1 MTHPQLVQHFTEH
14 FLQGGS
20 FKTINAA
27 RRLAAEILGEP
38 IAAGSA
44 LTKLVDESIEAA
56 LVRTA
61 RWIVT
66 DSATTE
72 ETYDRL
78 VDLHQRQPVLGVRS
92 STSISQ
98 QAYSTPLPIA
108 YLASIL
114 ADITPEHSVY
124 EPTAGHGALLITAN
138 SVNAAVNELN
148 PDRATDLRAQG
159 YVVTEKD
166 AITYQP
172 ETLHDRIICNPPF
185 GAAKHTNGKIKH
197 LELPGNRRGT
207 TQLDQVIALRALE
220 VMKSDGKAV
229 LILGGKLG
237 DDPTSR
243 SQRYNSLESRGFF
256 RVLYDQYNVTQH
268 FSIWGSLYRKQGAG
282 YPLDLIVIEGKGKSE
297 LLLPAA
303 RVPPIFKSFS
313 DLKEL
318 LPHDRLQHLSSN
330 FSTGT
335 DRGTGLTRS
344 PSPGS
349 DAETHRDRL
358 PQLNFP
364 TNRVADPN
372 LDGADRRNPAADAQ
386 PSLFGPISSE
396 FIPTTA
402 STHRFREPT
411 PLGLDGV
418 MGRDLRG
425 IQRRADAETGAGISR
440 DDPSTSDAGSS
451 GATDRGSRLDHTTG
465 LAGGAD
471 LRNDNGSILLER
483 TAMAELTNPPPDNVQ
498 GLDVPYVP
506 RSQGR
511 VAETI
516 IPTNMAA
523 AAQKALDRLERNVG
537 DIDEFVQNRL
547 GYDSK
552 EQLWQYFY
560 AEQID
565 AIALAFHQR
574 DNGNIFLNGD
584 QTGNGKGRFG
594 AANLI
599 DASRQGYIPVFVTQK
614 SNLYNAMLND
624 LTDVG
629 RPGFRVFATDNN
641 LKIKLDDG
649 RRLVTGDAADQETE
663 MQRIMQDGWS
673 GQYNAIFTTYSQLQ
687 TVAAEEPFRREFFR
701 AIAPKAVF
709 IFDESH
715 EAGGISQLGAWKTN
729 APPNRSD
736 FVRELVDHSAGAIF
750 MSATSI
756 KSSAV
761 VDLYA
766 RRSDARHAVE
776 RIENLEII
784 LKDGGVPLQQMF
796 ATKFVASGQMV
807 RRGRSM
813 TGISFDAKIF
823 PVDREIAE
831 SVSAIMR
838 SINAFDDAKQ
848 EALKTIVKQLKA
860 EAKALADDNAVGRV
874 GLKSINFT
882 SLMHNAIDQSL
893 LAQKAEVTVQETIT
907 AIERGEKPII
917 AVASTMDSFIN
928 WYTTEHDIKPGDE
941 INLTF
946 GDVLQRYLERSR
958 DVLIKDF
965 EGKSSRHRLTDEE
978 LGSEGI
984 AAFQDALNLIE
995 ETDLTGIPLSSIDY
1009 IKWRLTQSGY
1019 RVDEITGRKN
1029 IIEYTASG
1037 QTAYGLRPEREI
1049 KPQGKIDIVN
1059 RFNRGDLDVI
1069 ILNRSGATG
1078 ISLHASERFADQRPR
1093 HMMVVQVERD
1103 VNQVMQ
1109 MLGRANRFGQVNKPR
1124 FTLLMSDLP
1133 AEKRLGAILA
1143 KKMAELNANVTAAR
1157 ESDLSVSSVVDFMN
1171 IYGEEVVTEI
1181 LEEDYEL
1188 QAKLGYPLSVSDGD
1202 SDIAVVTRVTGRIP
1216 LLTIQEQEQ
1225 LYALIE
1231 SETQDLIAQK
1241 EAMGES
1247 ILQADQ
1253 LDLDA
1258 RTTAR
1263 MEVIPDDSG
1272 IDSEFTGPVC
1282 LEIVDGKVPIKPM
1295 TQLQVVNAVREQL
1308 NLAAVKQISEHDF
1321 DAVSAIAQQQSQ
1333 DILTKVRSETELYR
1347 RQASINCKSDSGRDK
1362 LHTRLDEQLFHL
1374 GKVLQETPPGTTV
1387 RVVSPEGN
1395 IFYGV
1400 ISRISQKS
1408 QNGSPAAPTNWKATV
1423 LIDHRSRQLSIPL
1436 AKFNRG
1442 KDDTATQVTPQNINW
1457 NGEAIYEAFDLRQ
1470 TQNQR
1475 TEVQI
1480 FTGNP
1485 IKAYEKF
1492 PKGKFVNYTNDQ
1504 GEVMQGLVMPASF
1517 DIQETLREQSVA
1529 FHEPHQVKAFLTEI
1543 TQYRAS
1549 VKTLDELLT
1558 IKTQVSARLG
1568 NADAAGFVL
1577 QTVKAG
1583 VGDRYSLDADI
1594 INAAGMEFY
1603 SVSDRMECI
1612 VPPDRIDAVL
1622 TVILKDKKLTLAAF
1636 DFKDQARDFLGVQLP
1651 EFKAIEAQK
1660 QVESPRSIAS
1670 PAISTTPS
1678 PTQIL
1683 ASQQQVGAAEKNI
1696 AQFLKQA
1703 GLAEAVMA
1711 DSEFYLKI
1719 ENAPY
1724 IPLTIERHHTELH
1737 FTHWLTD
1744 SSGDLFIDSEMT
1756 FQLNQAG
1763 HLTLKE
1769 VAVQNALT
1777 GGELRSYDSNF
1788 ARMFSRNI
1796 LAQGFAQAAQKI
1808 LTQSAVE
1815 PPVETTQTSPDWR
1828 QIDRSDLTTA
1838 AIAYLELKDQHP
1850 EALVLQRT
1858 PSGDFYQAV
1867 AADAITAAQELGLMV
1882 IHKDLGRSAP
1892 HVPTLLIPAKST
1904 VLERLTGYLREQGF
1918 AVVVDEGIH
1927 RITQVE
1933 AANTT
1938 GALFDPDQFKTVGA
1952 DYQMD
1957 IQGYDPTW
1965 DAATPP
1971 ISPIAQPSASTNLKV
1986 LADQVRESNL
1996 EAVAERLGLQRDT
2009 RDQHKWRGASCIV
2022 TITNEQFHDWTA
2034 ERGGGGAIDLVMH
2047 VQNADFKAAVEWLAG
2062 QSLPSVQ
2069 RETRSEPEA
2078 RPFELPASDEH
2089 NWATVKQY
2097 LVEARGL
2104 PEKWVDG
2111 LHRQGLVY
2119 ADAHRNAVFLRH
2131 QLGEDE
2137 NWSRGHPT
2145 GANLRGTDL
2154 EKPFHGLA
2162 SGSARDNGWFW
2173 IRLGQGE
2180 VQRVV
2185 LTESAIDALSLAVL
2199 EREQS
2204 PPGLNVTV
2212 YLSTDGSGAIPT
2224 EALQAVMAE
2233 AGQVMVA
2240 FDADRAGEQM
2250 AWRVAEAVPGVQRMV
2265 PAMGKDW
2272 NERLLGHGQAE
2283 QEQPDRDDKQT
2294 LQALWKWHRVAREAG
2309 KSDKYLSRITVV
2321 ARDVVEGKPLSEQAL
2336 AAMRQDFQS
2345 HESQLQHHDVAQ
2357 EQGAMPSAADNS
2369 LAGQNQRQGMEVG

>member
-14 FLQGGS
+14 FLRGES
-20 FKTINAA
+20 FQTINTA
-27 RRLAAEILGEP
+27 RWLAAEILGEP
-38 IAAGSA
+38 VTPGSP

-61 RWIVT
+61 RSLVEN
-66 DSATTE
+66 SATPNE
-72 ETYDRL
+72 AYDRL

-98 QAYSTPLPIA
+98 QAYSTPLSIA

-124 EPTAGHGALLITAN
+124 EPTAGHGALLITADKN
-138 SVNAAVNELN
+138 NTTVNELN

-159 YVVTEKD
+159 YFVTEQD
-166 AITYQP
+166 AIAYQP
-172 ETLHDRIICNPPF
+172 ERLHDRIICNPPF

-207 TQLDQVIALRALE
+207 TQIDQVIALRALE
-220 VMKSDGKAV
+220 VMKPEGKAV

-237 DDPTSR
+237 DDPATR
-243 SQRYNSLESRGFF
+243 SERYNSLESRGFF
-256 RVLYDQYNVTQH
+256 RVLYNQYNVTQH

-282 YPLDLIVIEGKGKSE
+282 FPIDLIVIAGKGKSE

-303 RVPPIFKSFS
+303 RVPPIFKSFAE
-313 DLKEL
+313 LKEL
-318 LPHDRLQHLSSN
+318 IPHDRLHHLSPNLSA
-330 FSTGT
+330 GT
-335 DRGTGLTRS
+335 DRGTGFTSS
-344 PSPGS
+344 PSPGP
-349 DAETHRDRL
+349 DAGDHRGRL
-358 PQLNFP
+358 PQLTFP
-364 TNRVADPN
+364 TDRVADPK
-372 LDGADRRNPAADAQ
+372 LDGANGQDPAPDPQ
-386 PSLFGPISSE
+386 PALLGSISPE
-396 FIPTTA
+396 LLPTTTSA
-402 STHRFREPT
+402 HRPREPT
-411 PLGLDGV
+411 TLGLDGRV
-418 MGRDLRG
+418 GRDLRG

-440 DDPSTSDAGSS
+440 DNSSTSDARSI
-451 GATDRGSRLDHTTG
+451 GATDRSSRLDHTTG
-465 LAGGAD
+465 LAGRSD
-471 LRNDNGSILLER
+471 LRHDDGNALVEA
-483 TAMAELTNPPPDNVQ
+483 TAMAEPKNSPPDNTQ
-498 GLDVPYVP
+498 SLDVPYVP

-511 VAETI
+511 IAETI

-523 AAQKALDRLERNVG
+523 AAQKALDRLVRNIG

-547 GYDSK
+547 GYDAK
-552 EQLWQYFY
+552 EQLWHYFY

-649 RRLVTGDAADQETE
+649 RRLVTGSTADQETE
-663 MQRIMQDGWS
+663 MLRIMQDGWS

-736 FVRELVDHSAGAIF
+736 FVRELVDRSAGAIF

-776 RIENLEII
+776 RMENLEII

-831 SVSAIMR
+831 NVSAIMR

-848 EALKTIVKQLKA
+848 ESLKTIIKQLKA

-893 LAQKAEVTVQETIT
+893 LAQKAEVTVQETIV

-928 WYTTEHDIKPGDE
+928 WYTNEHDIKPGDE
-941 INLTF
+941 LNLTF

-965 EGKSSRHRLTDEE
+965 EGKSSRHRLTNEE
-978 LGSEGI
+978 LGGEGVTVY
-984 AAFQDALNLIE
+984 QDALNLIE

-1009 IKWRLTQSGY
+1009 IKWRLAQSGY

-1037 QTAYGLRPEREI
+1037 QTTYGLRPEREI

-1188 QAKLGYPLSVSDGD
+1188 QAKLGYPLSLSDND

-1308 NLAAVKQISEHDF
+1308 NLAVVKQISDHDF

-1333 DILTKVRSETELYR
+1333 AILAKVRSETELYR
-1347 RQASINCKSDSGRDK
+1347 RQASSNCKSDSSRDK
-1362 LHTRLDEQLFHL
+1362 LNERLDEQLFHL
-1374 GKVLQETPPGTTV
+1374 SKALQETPPGTTV
-1387 RVVSPEGN
+1387 RVVLPEGN

-1400 ISRISQKS
+1400 ISRISQKA

-1442 KDDTATQVTPQNINW
+1442 KDDTATQVAPQNTNW
-1457 NGEAIYEAFDLRQ
+1457 NGEAIYAAFDIRQ
-1470 TQNQR
+1470 VQDQR
-1475 TEVQI
+1475 SEVQI

-1485 IKAYEKF
+1485 LKAYEKF

-1558 IKTQVSARLG
+1558 IKTQASARLG
-1568 NADAAGFVL
+1568 NVEAAGFIL
-1577 QTVKAG
+1577 QTVKAS
-1583 VGDRYSLDADI
+1583 VGNRYSLDTDI

-1612 VPPDRIDAVL
+1612 VPADRIDAVL

-1636 DFKDQARDFLGVQLP
+1636 DFKDQAREFLGVQLP
-1651 EFKAIEAQK
+1651 EFKPIE
-1660 QVESPRSIAS
+1660 VRGELPLSSAS
-1670 PAISTTPS
+1670 STISTMPA
-1678 PTQIL
+1678 PAQIL
-1683 ASQQQVGAAEKNI
+1683 ASQQQVGAAEKHI
-1696 AQFLKQA
+1696 AQFLDQA

-1711 DSEFYLKI
+1711 DAEFYLKI
-1719 ENAPY
+1719 ENAPF
-1724 IPLTIERHHTELH
+1724 IPLTIERHDTDLH
-1737 FTHWLTD
+1737 LIHWLKD
-1744 SSGDLFIDSEMT
+1744 SADELFIDAEMI
-1756 FQLNQAG
+1756 FQLNASG
-1763 HLTLKE
+1763 HLTLTE
-1769 VAVQNALT
+1769 TAVQNALT
-1777 GGELRSYDSNF
+1777 GGESRGCDSNF
-1788 ARMFSRNI
+1788 ARLFARNI
-1796 LAQGFAQAAQKI
+1796 LAQGFAQAAQKM
-1808 LTQSAVE
+1808 LTQPTVE
-1815 PPVETTQTSPDWR
+1815 PPVGTTQTTPDWQ

-1838 AIAYLELKDQHP
+1838 AIAYLQLKDQHP

-1882 IHKDLGRSAP
+1882 IHKDLGKSAP

-1927 RITQVE
+1927 RVTQVE
-1933 AANTT
+1933 TANAT
-1938 GALFDPDQFKTVGA
+1938 GALFDTEQFKTGGA
-1952 DYQMD
+1952 DYQLD

-1965 DAATPP
+1965 AGATP
-1971 ISPIAQPSASTNLKV
+1971 PIAQPSTSTNLKA

-1996 EAVAERLGLQRDT
+1996 EAVAERLGLQQDARDK
-2009 RDQHKWRGASCIV
+2009 HKWRGASCIV

-2034 ERGGGGAIDLVMH
+2034 ARGGGGAIDLVMH
-2047 VQNADFKAAVEWLAG
+2047 VQNTDFKTAVDWLAG
-2062 QSLPSVQ
+2062 QSLPPVQ
-2069 RETRSEPEA
+2069 REIRSEPEV

-2119 ADAHRNAVFLRH
+2119 ADAYRNAVFLRH

-2145 GANLRGTDL
+2145 GANLRGTTV
-2154 EKPFHGLA
+2154 EQPFHGLA
-2162 SGSARDNGWFW
+2162 AGSARDNGWFW

-2199 EREQS
+2199 EREQAS
-2204 PPGLNVTV
+2204 PESGVTV

-2224 EALQAVMAE
+2224 EALQSVIAE
-2233 AGQVMVA
+2233 GGPVMVA
-2240 FDADRAGEQM
+2240 FDADKAGEQM

-2265 PAMGKDW
+2265 PAVGKDW
-2272 NERLLGHGQAE
+2272 NERLLAKGQVE
-2283 QEQPDRDDKQT
+2283 QGQSDRGDKQT
-2294 LQALWKWHRVAREAG
+2294 LQALWKWHRVARDVD

-2321 ARDVVEGKPLSEQAL
+2321 AREVVEGRPLSEQAL
-2336 AAMRQDFQS
+2336 AAMRQDFQKYNEQNLNNQS
-2345 HESQLQHHDVAQ
+2345 SQNRTQPQIDQAIQ
-2357 EQGAMPSAADNS
+2357 TSIPKGSQG
-2369 LAGQNQRQGMEVG
+2369 LEVG

>member
-1 MTHPQLVQHFTEH
+1 MAN
-14 FLQGGS
+14 GS
-20 FKTINAA
+20 
-27 RRLAAEILGEP
+27 
-38 IAAGSA
+38 
-44 LTKLVDESIEAA
+44 
-56 LVRTA
+56 
-61 RWIVT
+61 
-66 DSATTE
+66 
-72 ETYDRL
+72 
-78 VDLHQRQPVLGVRS
+78 
-92 STSISQ
+92 
-98 QAYSTPLPIA
+98 
-108 YLASIL
+108 
-114 ADITPEHSVY
+114 
-124 EPTAGHGALLITAN
+124 
-138 SVNAAVNELN
+138 
-148 PDRATDLRAQG
+148 
-159 YVVTEKD
+159 
-166 AITYQP
+166 
-172 ETLHDRIICNPPF
+172 
-185 GAAKHTNGKIKH
+185 
-197 LELPGNRRGT
+197 
-207 TQLDQVIALRALE
+207 
-220 VMKSDGKAV
+220 
-229 LILGGKLG
+229 
-237 DDPTSR
+237 
-243 SQRYNSLESRGFF
+243 
-256 RVLYDQYNVTQH
+256 
-268 FSIWGSLYRKQGAG
+268 
-282 YPLDLIVIEGKGKSE
+282 
-297 LLLPAA
+297 
-303 RVPPIFKSFS
+303 
-313 DLKEL
+313 
-318 LPHDRLQHLSSN
+318 
-330 FSTGT
+330 
-335 DRGTGLTRS
+335 
-344 PSPGS
+344 SPG
-349 DAETHRDRL
+349 
-358 PQLNFP
+358 FP
-364 TNRVADPN
+364 PN
-372 LDGADRRNPAADAQ
+372 LLNQ
-386 PSLFGPISSE
+386 
-396 FIPTTA
+396 
-402 STHRFREPT
+402 
-411 PLGLDGV
+411 
-418 MGRDLRG
+418 
-425 IQRRADAETGAGISR
+425 
-440 DDPSTSDAGSS
+440 
-451 GATDRGSRLDHTTG
+451 
-465 LAGGAD
+465 
-471 LRNDNGSILLER
+471 
-483 TAMAELTNPPPDNVQ
+483 
-498 GLDVPYVP
+498 
-506 RSQGR
+506 
-511 VAETI
+511 
-516 IPTNMAA
+516 
-523 AAQKALDRLERNVG
+523 QKIYR
-537 DIDEFVQNRL
+537 
-547 GYDSK
+547 
-552 EQLWQYFY
+552 W
-560 AEQID
+560 
-565 AIALAFHQR
+565 
-574 DNGNIFLNGD
+574 
-584 QTGNGKGRFG
+584 
-594 AANLI
+594 
-599 DASRQGYIPVFVTQK
+599 
-614 SNLYNAMLND
+614 NLYNAMLND
-624 LTDVG
+624 LADVG
-629 RPGFRVFATDNN
+629 RPGFRVFATDNK

-649 RRLVTGDAADQETE
+649 RRLVTGSAADQETE
-663 MQRIMQDGWS
+663 MLRIMQDGWS

-687 TVAAEEPFRREFFR
+687 TVAAEEPFRRDFFR

-715 EAGGISQLGAWKTN
+715 EAGGSSQLGAWKTN

-736 FVRELVDHSAGAIF
+736 FVRELVDQSAGAIF

-756 KSSAV
+756 KNSAV

-766 RRSDARHAVE
+766 RRSDARYAVE

-796 ATKFVASGQMV
+796 ASKFVASGQMV

-823 PVDREIAE
+823 PADREIAE

-848 EALKTIVKQLKA
+848 EALKTIIKQLKA

-893 LAQKAEVTVQETIT
+893 LAQKAEVTVQETIA

-928 WYTTEHDIKPGDE
+928 WYTNEHDIKPGNE

-978 LGSEGI
+978 LGSEGV
-984 AAFQDALNLIE
+984 AAYQEALNLIE

-1029 IIEYTASG
+1029 IIEYTPSG

-1049 KPQGKIDIVN
+1049 KAQGKIDIVN

-1188 QAKLGYPLSVSDGD
+1188 QAKLGYPLSLSDGD

-1216 LLTIQEQEQ
+1216 LLTIQEQAQ

-1253 LDLDA
+1253 LDLEA
-1258 RTTAR
+1258 RTIAR

-1308 NLAAVKQISEHDF
+1308 NLAAVKEIGQHDF

-1333 DILTKVRSETELYR
+1333 AILAKVRSETEIYR
-1347 RQASINCKSDSGRDK
+1347 RQAGLNCKSDASRDK
-1362 LHTRLDEQLFHL
+1362 LNARLDEQLFHL
-1374 GKVLQETPPGTTV
+1374 GRVLQETPPGTTV

-1400 ISRISQKS
+1400 ISRISQKA

-1423 LIDHRSRQLSIPL
+1423 LIDHRSRQLTIPL

-1442 KDDTATQVTPQNINW
+1442 KDDTATQVAPQNTNW
-1457 NGEAIYEAFDLRQ
+1457 NGEAIYEAFDIRQ
-1470 TQNQR
+1470 VQDQR

-1485 IKAYEKF
+1485 LKAYEKF

-1504 GEVMQGLVMPASF
+1504 GEVLQGLVMPASF
-1517 DIQETLREQSVA
+1517 DIQETLREESVA

-1558 IKTQVSARLG
+1558 IKTQAAARLG
-1568 NADAAGFVL
+1568 SAEAAGFVL

-1583 VGDRYSLDADI
+1583 VGDRYSLDAEI
-1594 INAAGMEFY
+1594 ISAAGMEFY

-1622 TVILKDKKLTLAAF
+1622 TVILQEKRWTLAAF
-1636 DFKDQARDFLGVQLP
+1636 DFKDQAREFLGVQLP
-1651 EFKAIEAQK
+1651 EFKAIEPQTL
-1660 QVESPRSIAS
+1660 VEMPRSPAATTIAN
-1670 PAISTTPS
+1670 IPS
-1678 PTQIL
+1678 PTRIL
-1683 ASQQQVGAAEKNI
+1683 SAQQQVGTAEKHV
-1696 AQFLKQA
+1696 AQFLEQA
-1703 GLAEAVMA
+1703 GLAAALMA
-1711 DSEFYLKI
+1711 DPEFYLEI
-1719 ENAPY
+1719 ENGSY
-1724 IPLTIERHHTELH
+1724 IPLTIERHDADLH
-1737 FTHWLTD
+1737 FIHWLKD
-1744 SSGDLFIDSEMT
+1744 SASELFIDSEMT
-1756 FQLNQAG
+1756 FQVNPAG

-1777 GGELRSYDSNF
+1777 GGESRGYDSKF
-1788 ARMFSRNI
+1788 AALFSRNI
-1796 LAQGFAQAAQKI
+1796 LAQGFAAAAQKV
-1808 LTQSAVE
+1808 LTQPQAK
-1815 PPVETTQTSPDWR
+1815 TTQTVPDWR
-1828 QIDRSDLTTA
+1828 QIDRSDLTPA
-1838 AIAYLELKDQHP
+1838 ATAYLHLKDQHP

-1858 PSGDFYQAV
+1858 PSGDFYQAL
-1867 AADAITAAQELGLMV
+1867 ALDAITAAEELGLMV
-1882 IHKDLGRSAP
+1882 IHKDLGPSAP
-1892 HVPTLLIPAKST
+1892 RVPVLLIPERAP
-1904 VLERLTGYLREQGF
+1904 VMARLTGYLRDQGF

-1927 RITQVE
+1927 QVAQVE
-1933 AANTT
+1933 TAYAT
-1938 GALFDPDQFKTVGA
+1938 GELFDTEQFKTGGT

-1957 IQGYDPTW
+1957 IQGHDPTW
-1965 DAATPP
+1965 EITTPE
-1971 ISPIAQPSASTNLKV
+1971 IAPSSQPSTSIDIKT
-1986 LADQVRESNL
+1986 LADQVRASNL
-1996 EAVAERLGLQRDT
+1996 ESVAERLGLQRDAQ
-2009 RDQHKWRGASCIV
+2009 DKHKWRDARHII
-2022 TITNEQFHDWTA
+2022 TITDEQFQDWTA
-2034 ERGGGGAIDLVMH
+2034 DQGGGGAIDLVMH
-2047 VQNADFKAAVEWLAG
+2047 VQNTDFKTAVQWLAG
-2062 QSLPSVQ
+2062 QALPSVEQ
-2069 RETRSEPEA
+2069 RVRPQPELC
-2078 RPFELPASDEH
+2078 PFELPANAENH
-2089 NWATVKQY
+2089 WVIVRQY
-2097 LVEARGL
+2097 LVETRGL
-2104 PEKWVDG
+2104 PEKWIDG
-2111 LHRQGLVY
+2111 LHRQELVY
-2119 ADAHRNAVFLRH
+2119 ADAHRNAVFVRH
-2131 QLGEDE
+2131 QLEADGQA
-2137 NWSRGHPT
+2137 WSRGHPT
-2145 GANLRGTDL
+2145 GAILRGTALD
-2154 EKPFHGLA
+2154 KPFHGLA
-2162 SGSARDNGWFW
+2162 AGSARDNGWFW

-2204 PPGLNVTV
+2204 SQEPGVTV

-2224 EALQAVMAE
+2224 EALQAVIAE
-2233 AGQVMVA
+2233 DGQVMVA
-2240 FDADRAGEQM
+2240 FDADQAGEQM

-2265 PAMGKDW
+2265 PATGKDW
-2272 NERLLGHGQAE
+2272 NERLLAQGQSEPEQGQA
-2283 QEQPDRDDKQT
+2283 DFGDKQT

-2321 ARDVVEGKPLSEQAL
+2321 AREVVEGKPLSEQAL

-2345 HESQLQHHDVAQ
+2345 QELRSQHNEVKQ
-2357 EQGAMPSAADNS
+2357 EDEPVQSTPENPHS
-2369 LAGQNQRQGMEVG
+2369 GQNQHQGLEVG